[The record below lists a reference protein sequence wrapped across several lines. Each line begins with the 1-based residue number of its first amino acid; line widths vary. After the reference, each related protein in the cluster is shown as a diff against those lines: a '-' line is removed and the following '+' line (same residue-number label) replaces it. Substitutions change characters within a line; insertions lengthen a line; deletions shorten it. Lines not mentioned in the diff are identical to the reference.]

1 VTEIDVLDYTGWEN
15 FAISDV
21 AAERTASYQLAASPD
36 RCMLSAAQRR
46 AIVRLGLPTF

>member
-1 VTEIDVLDYTGWEN
+1 MEIEVLDYTGWQN

-21 AAERTASYQLAASPD
+21 AAATAS
-36 RCMLSAAQRR
+36 SAAQHR